1 MSVKRTRPL
10 QCVPGQRGLLS
21 PATVVFFPC
30 FLSHFCPAACGTS
43 PCYGTMLRDSSS
55 HQRGDATSFSS
66 HYVLIRGCY
75 RGGGED
81 QKQAEMCR
89 RTAHTIT
96 TRPSRDEGCPSA
108 ASLKATLKL
117 SAHFLLT
124 GRVAKK
130 KKKKRCNN
138 WKLLLFVAM
147 STEICKHLAQRW
159 TRSRSSALV
168 LKCFFFGGR
177 NHAFIAAQ

>member
-43 PCYGTMLRDSSS
+43 PCYCVVLRESSS
-55 HQRGDATSFSS
+55 HQCGDATSFSS

-81 QKQAEMCR
+81 QKQWQRCATEL
-89 RTAHTIT
+89 HTRLPRGLSEI
-96 TRPSRDEGCPSA
+96 DEGCPSA

-117 SAHFLLT
+117 SAHFLLA

-130 KKKKRCNN
+130 K
-138 WKLLLFVAM
+138 M
-147 STEICKHLAQRW
+147 Q
-159 TRSRSSALV
+159 
-168 LKCFFFGGR
+168 
-177 NHAFIAAQ
+177 